1 MQPGSQPQ
9 NFQMQPGSKPAINP
23 IQPNMQPRCS
33 LRCRLVCNLRCSQFN
48 LLCKL
53 DTNWANNSPCSQATS
68 LCSQATNLCTRACSQ
83 VCNRTHTSPVKWGLM
98 QHHQLSCLTKI
109 SQNYGDPS
117 RYENTG
123 KWKLS
128 ATTATTAVLLQSH

>member
-1 MQPGSQPQ
+1 MS
-9 NFQMQPGSKPAINP
+9 S
-23 IQPNMQPRCS
+23 IQSPNIRLAYSRSHSYRCS
-33 LRCRLVCNLRCSQFN
+33 LTCNLVCSPRCILCSLVCNLRCSKCS
-48 LLCKL
+48 LVCRP
-53 DTNWANNSPCSQATS
+53 DTYYSPCSRNIN
-68 LCSQATNLCTRACSQ
+68 LCSQVTNLCTRACSQ
-83 VCNRTHTSPVKWGLM
+83 VCNRTHTSPVKWGLT